1 MQLLLLVAL
10 VVLLIIPIH
19 AYSQESQN
27 FVLAGSGFGTIQKT
41 VEGASL
47 QTKLQIPENGKV
59 VFESG
64 QFLLGDETHSIKDM
78 NLSLFYNKKFIRLVA
93 NSDEAISIT
102 ASGRLVASAGDD
114 LIYHI
119 NGKTSRQS
127 NNEGFSLFAV
137 LKQNTLQNDGKEL
150 GIPGM
155 LPKDVQTQSI
165 DDLTPKQDLLILVK
179 QYDRVE
185 WKNPYKFT
193 VKTFD
198 PEQNPLFDFYKT
210 SGYLNNIQISVVVTN
225 PIGEIIKTSSG
236 ITQTFGY
243 YEDSVIIPD
252 NARTGTYTLNV
263 TASGKNYA
271 PVTQEFQF
279 VVIPAYSGSTAS

>member
-1 MQLLLLVAL
+1 VRLLLLASL
-10 VVLLIIPIH
+10 VGFLIIPIH
-19 AYSQESQN
+19 AYSQPQS
-27 FVLAGSGFGTIQKT
+27 FVLAGSGFGTIHKAI
-41 VEGASL
+41 EGASL
-47 QTKLQIPENGKV
+47 QTKLQIPESGKV

-64 QFLLGDETHSIKDM
+64 QFLLGDETHSIEDM

-93 NSDEAISIT
+93 NSDDAISIT

-137 LKQNTLQNDGKEL
+137 LKQNTIQNDSKEL
-150 GIPGM
+150 GISGI
-155 LPKDVQTQSI
+155 LPKNVLTQSI
-165 DDLTPKQDLLILVK
+165 DDLTPKQDLLLLVK

-210 SGYLNNIQISVVVTN
+210 SGYLNDMQISAVVTN
-225 PIGEIIKTSSG
+225 PIGEIIKTSNG
-236 ITQTFGY
+236 MTQTFGY

-263 TASGKNYA
+263 TASGKNYV

-279 VVIPAYSGSTAS
+279 VVIPAYSGPTAS